1 MHSQVKLELIYM
13 IPKLE
18 GMKDWVWN
26 DKPKFRID
34 VELDKNFVL
43 KSFKQALENGSAR
56 SRELGS

>member
-34 VELDKNFVL
+34 VELDKNLVL